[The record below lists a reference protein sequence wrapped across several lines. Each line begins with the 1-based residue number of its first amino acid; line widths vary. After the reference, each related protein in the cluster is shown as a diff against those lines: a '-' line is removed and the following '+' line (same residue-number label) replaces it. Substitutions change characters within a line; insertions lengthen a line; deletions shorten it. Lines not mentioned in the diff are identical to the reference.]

1 MFRQCRHFLLYYF
14 AIIIYSRCQHS
25 DLLFWQLGEGGSWDE
40 EYVGLNEQYIKYS
53 VKMTQMHIF
62 DKGILE
68 IKVYAAE

>member
-25 DLLFWQLGEGGSWDE
+25 DLLIWQLGEGGSWDE